1 MEKIFATTIHLH
13 YLILYDSIKKEEAGK
28 TQPLLFYF
36 YASATAGAF
45 LNKP

>member
-1 MEKIFATTIHLH
+1 MAQQLLIYTTLTLQKRRGWI
-13 YLILYDSIKKEEAGK
+13 S
-28 TQPLLFYF
+28 PVSSFYF